1 MKRCWEILLRQA
13 VRCSSG
19 CMRTQVEDTPFGTQL
34 FFGVKFSGA
43 RLRSASEI
51 EHCCCLKIEPQ
62 AQAVCSGRPE
72 TALSSGTNTQASK
85 TQQGA
90 LTGDY

>member
-1 MKRCWEILLRQA
+1 MKRCWDILLRQA

-51 EHCCCLKIEPQ
+51 EHWLPKDR
-62 AQAVCSGRPE
+62 ATGSGGVLR
-72 TALSSGTNTQASK
+72 TARDSFELRDQYSGFQNSAR
-85 TQQGA
+85 GPHW
-90 LTGDY
+90 

>member
-1 MKRCWEILLRQA
+1 
-13 VRCSSG
+13 
-19 CMRTQVEDTPFGTQL
+19 MRTQVEDTPFGTQL

-51 EHCCCLKIEPQ
+51 EHCCCLRIEPQ

-85 TQQGA
+85 NQQGA
-90 LTGDY
+90 SLVTKDCLKQSELLR